1 MTVRVGIV
9 DDHQSVVLGIEVAL
23 GREPACEVVASADT
37 VGGLLALGK
46 EIDVA
51 ILDLRLG
58 DSSHPGENVRALR
71 AAGMRVLV
79 FTAGDDPHAIRL
91 AAGAGAVGVLQKAA
105 PVETI
110 ADAVLA
116 ATQDETVP
124 SATWAAAIDG
134 DPDLD
139 SAGLSPR
146 EAEVLSLYAAGEKT
160 VRVAHAL
167 GISEHTVIEH
177 LRSIRVKYARD
188 GRDAPTKVDLYRR
201 AVEDGFL
208 PAPRRRLR

>member
-1 MTVRVGIV
+1 MSVRVGIV
-9 DDHQSVVLGIEVAL
+9 DDHESVVLGLGVAL
-23 GREPACEVVASADT
+23 GERVECEVVASAPT
-37 VGGLLALGK
+37 VPELLALDR
-46 EIDVA
+46 EIDVVV
-51 ILDLRLG
+51 LDLRLG
-58 DSSHPGENVRALR
+58 DGSDPGENVRALR

-105 PVETI
+105 PVETLV
-110 ADAVLA
+110 AAVLA
-116 ATQDETVP
+116 ATTGDTVP
-124 SATWAAAIDG
+124 TATWAAAIDG
-134 DPDLD
+134 DPNLD

-146 EAEVLSLYAAGEKT
+146 EAQVLALYAAGEKT
-160 VRVAHAL
+160 VRVAHTL

-177 LRSIRVKYARD
+177 LRSIRTKYARD

-208 PAPRRRLR
+208 PAPRRRMR

>member
-9 DDHQSVVLGIEVAL
+9 DDHESVVLGLRVTL
-23 GREPACEVVASADT
+23 GQHAAVEVVGSADT
-37 VGGLLALGK
+37 VRGLLALGRP
-46 EIDVA
+46 IDVA
-51 ILDLRLG
+51 VLDLRLG
-58 DSSHPGENVRALR
+58 DGSDPGDNVRALR
-71 AAGMRVLV
+71 DAGIKVLV
-79 FTAGDDPHAIRL
+79 FTAGDDPHAIRR

-105 PVETI
+105 PVETLTT
-110 ADAVLA
+110 AVLA

-139 SAGLSPR
+139 SAALSPR
-146 EAEVLSLYAAGEKT
+146 EAEVLALYAAGEKT
-160 VRVAHAL
+160 VRVAHTL

-177 LRSIRVKYARD
+177 LRSIRAKYARD
-188 GRDAPTKVDLYRR
+188 GREAPTKVDLYRR

-208 PAPRRRLR
+208 PAPRRRER